1 MKTKITS
8 LAVGLLFSPM
18 ALAAMDC
25 SDPMHAQ
32 MSECKAKKAM
42 PAMDHS
48 KMDHSKMAMPKM
60 DHSKM
65 DHSKMAMPA
74 KKMDHSKMDHS
85 KMSMPAK
92 KMDHS
97 KMDHSKMATPAM
109 KMDHSKMD
117 HSKMAMPAKKM
128 DHSKMDHSK
137 MAMPAIPVSDGSMS
151 TDVPFLYEKP
161 KMEDDPIITKFNL
174 EQLEVHDADGS
185 NPVTWEAEAW
195 VGKDINKLWF
205 KTEGERTN
213 GETEEFELQALYSR
227 SIDPYWNFQVGL
239 RKDFEPESRDWG
251 VLGFKGLAPYYIETD
266 IALFVGES
274 GQSALRVQGEY
285 ELMLSQKTA
294 LSPEIE
300 MNFHGK
306 DDEAVGVGSG
316 LSDISLG
323 LRLRHEFKREFA
335 PYIGVEWTKKFG
347 NTADFARDE
356 GEDVSD
362 TQLVLGIKAWF

>member
-32 MSECKAKKAM
+32 MSACKAKLAEVAKPKEKMIKFWVA
-42 PAMDHS
+42 PMDANYRRDEPGKS
-48 KMDHSKMAMPKM
+48 PMGMDLIPVYEEAIGDAKPKM
-60 DHSKM
+60 TK
-65 DHSKMAMPA
+65 
-74 KKMDHSKMDHS
+74 
-85 KMSMPAK
+85 
-92 KMDHS
+92 
-97 KMDHSKMATPAM
+97 
-109 KMDHSKMD
+109 
-117 HSKMAMPAKKM
+117 
-128 DHSKMDHSK
+128 
-137 MAMPAIPVSDGSMS
+137 PAIPVSDGSMS

-239 RKDFEPESRDWG
+239 RKDFKPESRNWG
-251 VLGFKGLAPYYIETD
+251 VVGFKGLAPYYIETD
-266 IALFVGES
+266 VALFVGES

-300 MNFHGK
+300 VNFHGK
-306 DDEAVGVGSG
+306 NDEAVGVGSG

-323 LRLRHEFKREFA
+323 LRLRHEIKREFA
-335 PYIGVEWTKKFG
+335 PYIGVEWTKTFG
-347 NTADFARDE
+347 DTAGFARDE
-356 GEDVSD
+356 GEEVSD